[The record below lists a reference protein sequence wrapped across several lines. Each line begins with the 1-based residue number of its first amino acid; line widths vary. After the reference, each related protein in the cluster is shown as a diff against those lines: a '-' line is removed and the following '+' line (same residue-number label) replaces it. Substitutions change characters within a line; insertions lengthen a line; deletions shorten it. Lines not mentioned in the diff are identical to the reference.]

1 MIENPDPIKALMG
14 IHIGLVDELGLL
26 KITIDRL
33 KKRFSPHLL
42 EALKREILSFLKS
55 MEQHIRFEEESLFPV
70 LEVALGNKREQII
83 SMARDHSNLKEEIE
97 RLRTLITNLQIENLE
112 ECRKIINLA
121 ETIIASL
128 TDLFTKHVNNEENHL
143 YRLAKEALLEKELVE
158 IERRMQSIEK

>member
-1 MIENPDPIKALMG
+1 MIENPDPIKTLMER
-14 IHIGLVDELGLL
+14 HIGLVDELGLL

-33 KKRFSPHLL
+33 KKRFSPNLL
-42 EALKREILSFLKS
+42 EALKREIFSFLKS

-97 RLRTLITNLQIENLE
+97 KLKTLITNLDIETLE
-112 ECRKIINLA
+112 EYRKIINLV

-128 TDLFTKHVNNEENHL
+128 TDFFTKHINDEENNL
-143 YRLAKEALLEKELVE
+143 YKPAKEALLKKELVE
-158 IERRMQSIEK
+158 IERRMQSIEE